1 MAIIEFVLL
10 DVPRDVSVYTHARSI
25 TQVST
30 IQLRK
35 RVEDGTPLVKW
46 DPDDFP
52 LNLERAEYYDQ
63 IRDSASRLASC
74 DCDYN
79 FLYRSSP
86 NDDAEQMSIKQLNNL
101 LESDIEDEKQ
111 ERD

>member
-10 DVPRDVSVYTHARSI
+10 DAPRDVSVYMHARSI
-25 TQVST
+25 TRVST

-35 RVEDGTPLVKW
+35 RGEDGTPLVKW
-46 DPDDFP
+46 DTDDFP

-63 IRDSASRLASC
+63 IRDSASRLASY

-79 FLYRSSP
+79 FLYRPPP
-86 NDDAEQMSIKQLNNL
+86 NDDAEQISIEQLNNL
-101 LESDIEDEKQ
+101 LESDIEYEKQ